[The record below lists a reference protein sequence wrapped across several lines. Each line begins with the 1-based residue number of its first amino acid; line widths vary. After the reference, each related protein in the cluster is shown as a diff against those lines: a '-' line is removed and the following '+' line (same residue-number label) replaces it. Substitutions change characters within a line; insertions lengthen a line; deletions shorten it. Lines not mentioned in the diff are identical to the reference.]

1 MRVKRH
7 VVAQGGSPTD
17 HDVGMERHVIAYR
30 DIVIDHHVGADTG
43 FDTQPHTLSDDRTL
57 MYSRTPWWGR
67 MEVIQKGRE
76 RRPRILYDD
85 TASPILYLGV
95 QFLGNE
101 ERAGSGTR
109 EPLEILPVDEQPQL
123 GVAGVVQGRHTRN
136 AHFDVSR
143 RTPPDEGCELR

>member
-1 MRVKRH
+1 
-7 VVAQGGSPTD
+7 
-17 HDVGMERHVIAYR
+17 
-30 DIVIDHHVGADTG
+30 
-43 FDTQPHTLSDDRTL
+43 
-57 MYSRTPWWGR
+57 